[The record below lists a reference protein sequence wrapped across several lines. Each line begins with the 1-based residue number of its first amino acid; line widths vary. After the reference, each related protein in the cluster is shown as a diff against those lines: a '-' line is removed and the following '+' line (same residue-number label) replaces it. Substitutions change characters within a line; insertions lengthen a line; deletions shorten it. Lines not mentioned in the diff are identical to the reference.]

1 MHKYDKLP
9 LMIESPEPRI
19 RYETIEGDAP
29 FCDIK
34 VDPAKCGLV
43 MRELGIPNSRIQST
57 TILVS
62 SYVRSLTPLSRAAG
76 EIKKGEIVLYGG
88 GLENDYDFF
97 RRNEEFDENT
107 LSAPRRF
114 IYRNT
119 VRRYIDRQKSPLLE
133 RLNKDVQN
141 TLLHELKHV
150 ADGLDTKSGL
160 IKSKIASLGIVM
172 GGALPYAFVLA
183 NTLLPNWLMEPVPIF
198 AAKFLV
204 AQVAALS
211 VISATGYYFSPYEL
225 RARAFA
231 NKALKDSRWDG
242 LVTFTPKTEE

>member
-9 LMIESPEPRI
+9 LMIESPEP
-19 RYETIEGDAP
+19 
-29 FCDIK
+29 
-34 VDPAKCGLV
+34 
-43 MRELGIPNSRIQST
+43 RIQST

-160 IKSKIASLGIVM
+160 IKSKIARLGIVM